1 LRIASN
7 FLFFVIPFT
16 NSGQEEEDRMKKGCM
31 VPPECC
37 VIIEM
42 EKGASLGYRKAV
54 LLNEIQALGSLKKA
68 ATVTRIDLGHAR
80 ELVAEINGCFSQP
93 LVDFKGSSRNTDSVA
108 LTEKGEKTVRSYWRQ
123 FESIWLDIMQER
135 SRHY

>member
-1 LRIASN
+1 
-7 FLFFVIPFT
+7 
-16 NSGQEEEDRMKKGCM
+16 MKKGCV

-68 ATVTRIDLGHAR
+68 AKVTKIDQRHAR
-80 ELVAEINGCFSQP
+80 ELIREINAVFSQP
-93 LVDFKGSSRNTDSVA
+93 LVDFNGNYRNSDSVK
-108 LTEKGEKTVRSYWRQ
+108 LTEKGEKTVHSYWRQ
-123 FESIWLDIMQER
+123 FERVWLDIMQER